1 MSGVI
6 KFVIGLNIFS
16 VRKSGITDSINHNF
30 AIFRIDSYNSL
41 PTEKILTFHNVK
53 ILLSQ
58 LLIRIKIIT
67 IIYI

>member
-1 MSGVI
+1 M
-6 KFVIGLNIFS
+6 K
-16 VRKSGITDSINHNF
+16 KSGITDSINHNF